1 MILSTDTAISP
12 LRKIARVGVASA
24 SIVALAATGLIA
36 ASGAEAASDSFTST
50 GAMATTRQGA
60 TAALTSHGTVLVAG
74 GYNGS
79 ANLATTS
86 VYQPDSGTFTT
97 GPTMSTARNGA
108 VSASLNNGLVL
119 IAGGYNGS
127 EVGTAQLYDPSNNTL
142 SAAGAIGDGRGR
154 CGGGQTQ
161 RRPSAGHGRARR
173 GQRAGLLA
181 VLQPDWWAWRVIY
194 SDQCDGPRS
203 HEHDG
208 DNPWRTETC
217 SLPVGSNFSGSS
229 TFASAEIFN
238 ATNNTYAPT
247 GSMAAPRFA
256 ATATLLPNGKVLIA
270 GGSNGSGTLNGT
282 ELYDPYDASF
292 RSGPSMAAA
301 RKYAT
306 STLLSDGRV
315 LIAGGVDSG
324 AYLSSTEIYNPA
336 TNSFSAGP
344 TMTAARGQMT
354 ATRIASG
361 QVLIPGGIGTGS
373 AYLSSADLFTPAPV
387 TPVAVPQS
395 LVNCSA
401 LPRKIKRTGTTVV
414 LKRRCLTSSGQS
426 LSVSIKR
433 VGKVKKTAKV
443 TRKADGKVS
452 VRTRNSRGLK
462 LRVTRSAPASAGFQA
477 YAQVKVYKIK

>member
-1 MILSTDTAISP
+1 MILSTDAALSP
-12 LRKIARVGVASA
+12 LRNIARVGIASA
-24 SIVALAATGLIA
+24 SVLALTATGLMA

-50 GAMATTRQGA
+50 GAMATARQGA
-60 TAALTSHGTVLVAG
+60 TIALTSHGTVLVAG

-142 SAAGAIGDGRGR
+142 STAGGLAMAVADAAAAKLNDGRVLVT
-154 CGGGQTQ
+154 GGLVGVNEQAYSQYYNPTGG
-161 RRPSAGHGRARR
+161 PGGSFTATSAMGLARTSMTATTLAN
-173 GQRAGLLA
+173 GNVLVAG
-181 VLQPDWWAWRVIY
+181 
-194 SDQCDGPRS
+194 
-203 HEHDG
+203 
-208 DNPWRTETC
+208 
-217 SLPVGSNFSGSS
+217 GSNFSGSS
-229 TFASAEIFN
+229 TYASAEIFN

-282 ELYDPYDASF
+282 ELYDPNGASF
-292 RSGPSMAAA
+292 SSGPSMAAA

-315 LIAGGVDSG
+315 LIAGGMDSG
-324 AYLSSTEIYNPA
+324 AYLSSSEIYNPT

-344 TMTAARGQMT
+344 TMTAARGQT
-354 ATRIASG
+354 AATRVASG

-462 LRVTRSAPASAGFQA
+462 LRVTRSAPASEGFQA